1 MGQMA
6 EQKTSALFKSKSSST
21 LYALFIYC
29 PVLES
34 TRISSPTFTKE
45 GTVTT
50 APVSRVAGFVPPTK
64 YSNNMILVTGMATSI
79 GKRKANIRLCPSQL
93 DYKLYV
99 VTSVATRVVNQLQ
112 VLLAEAYY

>member
-1 MGQMA
+1 MQSIRTC
-6 EQKTSALFKSKSSST
+6 EWDKWPNKKLVLSSNPKSSLT

-50 APVSRVAGFVPPTK
+50 AQVSRVASFVPPTK
-64 YSNNMILVTGMATSI
+64 YSNNMILVTGMPTSI
-79 GKRKANIRLCPSQL
+79 RKKGQHKVVSFTTR
-93 DYKLYV
+93 LYV
-99 VTSVATRVVNQLQ
+99 VTLVATHVVTG
-112 VLLAEAYY
+112 

>member
-1 MGQMA
+1 MGLKWSNKKA
-6 EQKTSALFKSKSSST
+6 VLSSNPKSSSIC
-21 LYALFIYC
+21 YARFIYC

-64 YSNNMILVTGMATSI
+64 YSNSMIPIQMMSTSTPPEKEMTKI
-79 GKRKANIRLCPSQL
+79 ILHSSQL
-93 DYKLYV
+93 D
-99 VTSVATRVVNQLQ
+99 
-112 VLLAEAYY
+112 